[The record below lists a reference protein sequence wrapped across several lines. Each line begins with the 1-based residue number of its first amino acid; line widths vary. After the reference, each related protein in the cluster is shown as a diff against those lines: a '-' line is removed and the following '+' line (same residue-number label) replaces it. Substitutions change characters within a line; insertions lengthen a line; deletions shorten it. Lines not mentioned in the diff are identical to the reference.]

1 MTPISSTQPANSDT
15 TIEVTMPRGPATAA
29 SRVSS
34 VMWADAS

>member
-1 MTPISSTQPANSDT
+1 MTPISSTHPANSDT
-15 TIEVTMPRGPATAA
+15 TIEVTIPRGPATAA